1 MLELFGLL
9 FSWLPDKLL
18 GYVIAFI
25 SIFVLVFFV
34 GIILKVIE
42 IIRG

>member
-9 FSWLPDKLL
+9 FSWLPSGVAALLL
-18 GYVIAFI
+18 GFI
-25 SIFVLVFFV
+25 CIFVLVFFV
-34 GIILKVIE
+34 GIILKIIQ